1 MPCSNFFTPYDG
13 QQWLTFPHP
22 HRKQSG
28 QSCTNRISASN
39 PVIVLCGLLQPNP
52 RGNALWEIRKDL
64 IHNGHGFSQEYI
76 LTPSPAPSF
85 VSITFSPPTA
95 FVSWS
100 PLSLCSKSL
109 ENEPPSLMMQFL
121 PLFHFNSF
129 YLIWIGMPFL
139 PLFLSVILCKPY
151 LSSNCLPMLSFF
163 HYRHLTYFAVVL
175 WCSNPS

>member
-1 MPCSNFFTPYDG
+1 MVDVPSSAQEAEWSILHQSYLRLKSCNRPVWVTLAQTQRKCIMGNPKGSDTQWSWVQPRVNFNSFS
-13 QQWLTFPHP
+13 
-22 HRKQSG
+22 RS
-28 QSCTNRISASN
+28 
-39 PVIVLCGLLQPNP
+39 
-52 RGNALWEIRKDL
+52 L
-64 IHNGHGFSQEYI
+64 ICFYS
-76 LTPSPAPSF
+76 LF
-85 VSITFSPPTA
+85 PPTA
-95 FVSWS
+95 FISWS
-100 PLSLCSKSL
+100 PLSLCSKSP

-129 YLIWIGMPFL
+129 YLIWIGMPFP